1 MIVAPSVLSLNY
13 ADTKEQINALNA
25 SGAEWMHFDV
35 MDGHFVPNLTFG
47 PDILKSFAKI
57 SPLFKDVHIMV
68 DDPAFIA
75 DIFLAAGADMIT
87 FHEEAVKDPEQIRA
101 VAAKIHKAGKKAGLS
116 IKPGTPL
123 ENLRPFLHDF
133 DLFLIMSVEPGFGGQ
148 KFIPEAADRIRTLRS
163 WLDQEGCNAL
173 IEVDGGI
180 NAETGAVCAKA
191 GADVLVAGSY
201 VFKNNIREAVQSLCH
216 LQ

>member
-1 MIVAPSVLSLNY
+1 
-13 ADTKEQINALNA
+13 
-25 SGAEWMHFDV
+25 
-35 MDGHFVPNLTFG
+35 
-47 PDILKSFAKI
+47 
-57 SPLFKDVHIMV
+57 
-68 DDPAFIA
+68 
-75 DIFLAAGADMIT
+75 
-87 FHEEAVKDPEQIRA
+87 
-101 VAAKIHKAGKKAGLS
+101 
-116 IKPGTPL
+116 
-123 ENLRPFLHDF
+123 
-133 DLFLIMSVEPGFGGQ
+133 MSVEPGFGGQ